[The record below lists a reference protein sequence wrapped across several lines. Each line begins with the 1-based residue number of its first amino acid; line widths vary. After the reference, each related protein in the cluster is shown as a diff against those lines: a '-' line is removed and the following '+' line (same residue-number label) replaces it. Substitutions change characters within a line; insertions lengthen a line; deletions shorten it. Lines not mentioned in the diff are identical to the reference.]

1 MPSQNPDDY
10 SWVFTT
16 RSLHVL
22 ENEAVELSRT
32 LDADGAHAQASVVRS
47 AFFDL
52 LNELK
57 RIAAT
62 VAATA
67 EAEIVHQEQATRVR
81 GSGGQG
87 RPLDDNLGVS
97 EPLTAVEGS
106 VGVNYEPDLVDWWW
120 TNEQGFAG
128 HIGRRIF
135 GVFEPSHTRPGFG
148 SGDTSF
154 VPTRSGGK
162 GEIKHA
168 IPPRWF
174 VRDGGARAEQ
184 EWHTLIRAA
193 KSRFVQTCV
202 AAVDSA
208 PPPRPPGRRP

>member
-87 RPLDDNLGVS
+87 RDQACDPAALVRARRRGASRAGVAHPDPRRQVALRADLRRRGRLRAAATPARPTPLASN
-97 EPLTAVEGS
+97 
-106 VGVNYEPDLVDWWW
+106 
-120 TNEQGFAG
+120 
-128 HIGRRIF
+128 GRRIL
-135 GVFEPSHTRPGFG
+135 E
-148 SGDTSF
+148 
-154 VPTRSGGK
+154 
-162 GEIKHA
+162 A
-168 IPPRWF
+168 
-174 VRDGGARAEQ
+174 
-184 EWHTLIRAA
+184 
-193 KSRFVQTCV
+193 
-202 AAVDSA
+202 SA
-208 PPPRPPGRRP
+208 PVLTCRWISPTTSTSGKSGTWLSRSRSSSAWSSR